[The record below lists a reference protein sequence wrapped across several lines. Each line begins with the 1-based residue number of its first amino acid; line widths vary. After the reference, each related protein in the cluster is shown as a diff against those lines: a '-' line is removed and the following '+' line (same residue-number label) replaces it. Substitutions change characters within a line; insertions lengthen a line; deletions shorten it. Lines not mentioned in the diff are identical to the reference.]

1 MGRRRVEALGTDT
14 GLALLNWDEMYPFLI
29 SFIFLIKELV
39 SSNMQKLLQRMS
51 KQTSYSF

>member
-1 MGRRRVEALGTDT
+1 MGRRRVGALVTDT